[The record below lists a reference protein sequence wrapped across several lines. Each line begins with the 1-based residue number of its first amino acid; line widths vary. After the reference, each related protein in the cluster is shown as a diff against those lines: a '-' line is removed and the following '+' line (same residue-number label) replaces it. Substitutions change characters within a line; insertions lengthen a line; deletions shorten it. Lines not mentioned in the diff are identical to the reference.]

1 MKKQFGFLSSI
12 LAIGFMASNVFA
24 AAPNFANLSSN
35 DFNSVMNDF
44 SALSSYS
51 SVSGAS
57 GRGSIFGFE
66 VGIVGSLTSTPNAN
80 TVAQKTDPTISIP
93 SLPNAGILAA
103 ISIPMGLSFEVIFL
117 PKNTFNGLSFQKV
130 GAAVQYKLL
139 DLPISIATKLHYT
152 TTKFDFSEVL
162 NGVNTTVSFD
172 DSIYGID
179 LMAGKDL
186 IFIEPYV
193 GLGYATANANLGV
206 SGTVSSIFAPS
217 FTAAQSANATPSSAR
232 VLVGVNFKLLLI
244 NLGVEYLRTFG
255 TESYNFKLS
264 AGF

>member
-1 MKKQFGFLSSI
+1 MKKQIGFLVMM
-12 LAIGFMASNVFA
+12 AFVGFCSVGANA
-24 AAPNFANLSSN
+24 GTPNFSNLTST

-66 VGIVGSLTSTPNAN
+66 IGIVGSLTSTPNAN
-80 TVAQKTDPTISIP
+80 TVAQKTDSTISIP
-93 SLPNAGILAA
+93 TLPNAGILGA

-139 DLPISIATKLHYT
+139 DFPVSIAAKLHYT
-152 TTKFDFSEVL
+152 STKFEFNEVL
-162 NGVNTTVSFD
+162 NSVNSTVSFD

-186 IFIEPYV
+186 IFLEPYV
-193 GLGYATANANLGV
+193 GLGYATSNANLGV

-217 FTAAQSANATPSSAR
+217 FTAAQSANASPSSAR

-244 NLGVEYLRTFG
+244 NLGAEYLRTFG
-255 TESYNFKLS
+255 TDSLNFKLS